1 MSLPTATSPCVNANT
16 GANAETPAAPT
27 ATQPAPEEERG
38 AGSPANRIAMHSR
51 KRPRND
57 DDAMQVGG
65 VDSDDSSVDSPS
77 QDDSADEES
86 TEPVVK
92 RRRLG
97 NEPDHKAQ
105 IRAVRE
111 QISTALQRGDLRQ
124 LEALLDQHPGCLDVK
139 HPVTKATPLL
149 EAVWWG
155 QVELVCWLL
164 GRGANAS
171 AECEGFYAYELTN
184 DDLPE
189 GPSEALRTHAT
200 TQLMAAPGNQT
211 GEKESDDWEG
221 HVLWHSPLAHA
232 AGHRVHAIL
241 RLLLDK
247 GAKPTSAALSASIV
261 ARDPIGMQ
269 ALLAAGAKPDHYPH
283 AGPFENTTS
292 FVCAISVDSGWEAL
306 LAHMVKTLSAEKLA
320 EELRNALDYCIDEIS
335 LPLLQRLL
343 IAGLAQLVQ
352 RVQTVQTVKGQD
364 APDKHWLVEVA
375 LSKGNGRAACF
386 LLQQGYA
393 YTFETD
399 ADVQLAAR
407 GCRDQQSFVYL
418 QQRMPTPQLKQHFLD
433 WCLCKSLLLYFD
445 TFVRHKPGD
454 EFKRWLVGQG
464 ASPSFVSGSDTS
476 HDDLAFHLAAR
487 TGDHVVVQAFFDR
500 FPGQDFHL
508 PGVAGLYPVEL
519 AVMRRE
525 SAMLQLLMSHIVADE
540 QFFAGLY
547 EHAVT
552 QARNQRLG
560 DELLSGRMLKFSDT
574 ARYTV
579 FVKACNALDWKS
591 IEYMFTFDAAKL
603 ADWFRIVK
611 TSFPEPK
618 RTQLDSFL
626 RQADLLHRPRRV
638 LDTPAWQASANAG
651 QLLEHIGMEATKDG
665 TAFGEGV
672 AGRLEASGL
681 TGEIGATLQLLW
693 ERYSYVRAAII
704 DVDRDAAVAGQQF
717 ASFVGYWLP
726 ATPVWESWLKPSMV
740 KNGDKDVSL
749 PLAYALTHRIV
760 AQVKD
765 LREGGK
771 SRTIAWATQVVAQ
784 LPLLCVSCVDAETER
799 VDIEKA
805 APALQRLGVLMPNT
819 KRLAFA
825 LQCAYAKVVSA
836 TAAAS
841 SSGMSGTPAQ
851 LYRGFAGQLLAEI
864 RQVLA
869 ASADDDDKAQARQAV
884 ALDTLAQREVA
895 DALVRLSQQDYQR
908 QHGDG
913 KALTPQFML
922 DAIQLLSEMVW
933 WQMDALL
940 KHFGLALDGQANLL
954 EREMKPFD
962 QFVQAL
968 PGHAEMLDDQRFE
981 Y

>member
-1 MSLPTATSPCVNANT
+1 MSLPTETAHRVNSNT
-16 GANAETPAAPT
+16 GANAEIPAVPT
-27 ATQPAPEEERG
+27 APQPAPEEERG

-51 KRPRND
+51 KRPRDD

-65 VDSDDSSVDSPS
+65 VDSDDSSVESAS

-92 RRRLG
+92 RRRVA
-97 NEPDHKAQ
+97 NEPDHRAQ
-105 IRAVRE
+105 IRAARE

-124 LEALLDQHPGCLDVK
+124 IEALLDQHPGCLDFK

-155 QVELVCWLL
+155 QVEVVCWLL
-164 GRGANAS
+164 GRGAHAS
-171 AECEGFYAYELTN
+171 AECEGYYAGELT
-184 DDLPE
+184 DVDLP
-189 GPSEALRTHAT
+189 EALRTHAT
-200 TQLMAAPGNQT
+200 TRLMAAPHKQT
-211 GEKESDDWEG
+211 TEKRSDAWEG

-232 AGHRVHAIL
+232 AAHRAHAIL

-247 GAKPTSAALSASIV
+247 GAKPTAAALSASIV
-261 ARDPIGMQ
+261 ARDAISMQ
-269 ALLAAGAKPDHYPH
+269 ALLAAGARPDHCPH
-283 AGPFENTTS
+283 AGPFQSTTS

-320 EELRNALDYCIDEIS
+320 EELRNALDYCIEDIS

-343 IAGLAQLVQ
+343 IAGLAQCA
-352 RVQTVQTVKGQD
+352 QTVQGQD
-364 APDKHWLVEVA
+364 APDKHWLVEMA

-399 ADVQLAAR
+399 ADVQLAAQ
-407 GCRDQQSFVYL
+407 GCRDQQSFGYL
-418 QQRMPTPQLKQHFLD
+418 QQRMPTPQLKQQFLNG
-433 WCLCKSLLLYFD
+433 CLCKSLLLYFD
-445 TFVRHKPGD
+445 TFARHKPSD

-464 ASPSFVSGSDTS
+464 ASPSFVSGPDASY
-476 HDDLAFHLAAR
+476 DDLAFHLAVR
-487 TGDHVVVQAFFDR
+487 TGDLVVVQAFFDR
-500 FPGQDFHL
+500 YPGLDFHL
-508 PGVAGLYPVEL
+508 PGLAGLYPVEL

-525 SAMLQLLMSHIVADE
+525 SAMLQLLMRHIVADE

-560 DELLSGRMLKFSDT
+560 DELLSGRLLKFSDT

-579 FVKACNALDWKS
+579 FIKACNALDWKS

-626 RQADLLHRPRRV
+626 RQADLLHRPQRV
-638 LDTPAWQASANAG
+638 LDTSAWQASANAG

-665 TAFGEGV
+665 AAFGEGV

-726 ATPVWESWLKPSMV
+726 ATPVWESWLKPSMSQV
-740 KNGDKDVSL
+740 GDKDVSL

-771 SRTIAWATQVVAQ
+771 SRAIAWATQVITQ

-799 VDIEKA
+799 VDIAKA
-805 APALQRLGVLMPNT
+805 APALQRLGVLLPNA

-841 SSGMSGTPAQ
+841 SSGISGTPAQ
-851 LYRGFAGQLLAEI
+851 LYRGFAGQLLAEL

-869 ASADDDDKAQARQAV
+869 ASADDDDKAQAKLAV

-913 KALTPQFML
+913 KALTPEFLL
-922 DAIQLLSEMVW
+922 DATQLLSELVW

-962 QFVQAL
+962 QFAQAL